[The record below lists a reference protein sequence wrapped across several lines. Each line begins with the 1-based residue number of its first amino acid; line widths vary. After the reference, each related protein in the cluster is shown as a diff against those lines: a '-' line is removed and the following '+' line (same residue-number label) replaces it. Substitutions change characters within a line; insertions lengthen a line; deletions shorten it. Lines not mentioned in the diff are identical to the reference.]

1 MTPAVAHNQNWSA
14 YLELELIAGE
24 VKTHLTPKKRF
35 GPLSVQ
41 RPFYPEQDYCHVYL
55 LHPPG
60 GVVGGDQLD
69 LNVHAQENSH
79 AVFTTPG
86 ATKFY
91 LSAGQTALVNQQF
104 SLQSASSIEF
114 LPQENIYFPG
124 AQVSTHTSLDV
135 VPGSVAI
142 LWEKHCFGRPAND
155 ETFASGK
162 VTSEISVSR
171 QGKLIFRE
179 KQRIDA
185 SEINRASGLRGNP
198 VCGSLL
204 IHSDKL
210 DDSLTETL
218 RQIEPAQGYAGITR
232 VRPELLVARYLGQ
245 STSDLNYYFT
255 QLWDCSRN
263 LVLNRNSC
271 HPRIWST

>member
-1 MTPAVAHNQNWSA
+1 MTAVVARNQNWSA
-14 YLELELIAGE
+14 YLELELIAGQ
-24 VKTHLTPKKRF
+24 VKTHLSPKKRY

-60 GVVGGDQLD
+60 GVVGGDQLH
-69 LNVHAQENSH
+69 LKASAQSQTH
-79 AVFTTPG
+79 SLFTTPG

-91 LSAGQTALVNQQF
+91 LSAGETALVRQQF
-104 SLQSASSIEF
+104 ELHNDSTLEF

-124 AQVSTHTSLDV
+124 AQVYSHTSLEV

-155 ETFASGK
+155 EPFSSGK
-162 VTSEISVSR
+162 VTAELSVSCEGR
-171 QGKLIFRE
+171 LIFKE

-185 SEINRASGLRGNP
+185 AEINRSSGFRGNP
-198 VCGSLL
+198 VCGTFL
-204 IHSDKL
+204 IYAQGLSDEL
-210 DDSLTETL
+210 IETL
-218 RQIEPAQGYAGITR
+218 RQIEPAQGDSGISR
-232 VRPELLVARYLGQ
+232 VRPELLIVRYMGR
-245 STSDLNYYFT
+245 STSDLNHYFI
-255 QLWDCSRN
+255 QLWDNIRKV
-263 LVLNRNSC
+263 VLNRNSC